1 MATTRLV
8 IGSVQLLEEV
18 FEEVTASWGLSPSER
33 EAVRGTALTS
43 GRRERSRRSR
53 FVTERMALVVEI
65 DWLLG
70 TRMGAREI
78 KVWVRRR
85 VAGVFGSSPLDDM
98 VGSTDRLRRI
108 RALLA
113 LEVSE

>member
-1 MATTRLV
+1 
-8 IGSVQLLEEV
+8 
-18 FEEVTASWGLSPSER
+18 
-33 EAVRGTALTS
+33 
-43 GRRERSRRSR
+43 
-53 FVTERMALVVEI
+53 MALVVEI

-78 KVWVRRR
+78 RIWVRRR